1 MVLIPEDSERHR
13 SIGTQCVH
21 SVCVCERDNRR
32 RVRQDVCLP
41 SPRGDL
47 GPLTQMTQT
56 SDLRPQ
62 TSDFEQILVDI
73 VCLFISFSFYFC
85 VCFSKFSKCELAC
98 KINECK
104 IIGIESSANTLAAKS
119 QLEET
124 KNNNRGY

>member
-1 MVLIPEDSERHR
+1 MKQIVIYDVVCNA
-13 SIGTQCVH
+13 CVQ
-21 SVCVCERDNRR
+21 SVRTNIN
-32 RVRQDVCLP
+32 
-41 SPRGDL
+41 
-47 GPLTQMTQT
+47 T
-56 SDLRPQ
+56 Q